1 MKNLLLILLFCL
13 GSLLQLSAQDVMWV
27 KMKDGTTVIAPVNSL
42 QGMKY
47 TQNAAGPSPVLTE
60 NITVSCIPSLTDEM
74 IYEGTIP
81 SFLTHQAS
89 DQLTSAFQGYQTVT
103 MTNVETGEMAYITSF
118 LNKAGDLNRFYGIG
132 NDFSYTLRQ
141 LTGLEPKVYTL
152 QLDVTPLYMI
162 GAIFFTKKATCT
174 FTYKPNTLPVEDA
187 YYLVGTHNN
196 WKLTD
201 RLTHAGDNKYD
212 GHPFK
217 FTIAAPRQSGALS
230 EEHLRIVPASAV
242 SGDSYDEAL
251 ALGLTGEL
259 QVNDYDS
266 QKSYYCSLE
275 SGGADIV
282 LPADDNC
289 TLYTV
294 YYYPSWNSL
303 AVEGENT
310 STVFERCYSNLG
322 FTSPQKNANGGSDIG
337 NLDMSTTSMIRQ
349 LVNLNDVTTDE
360 MICRWLTD
368 FGISE
373 LNFNSWDAR
382 TYQLEGIYARLQK
395 GVEYCNKYLLSE
407 VGSQQEVAEARFLR
421 AYYNAQLLDLFGNVP
436 VYKSYNDINP
446 ATMPRKQL
454 FDYLIDELTICET
467 DLAAPHSRTS
477 GDADYERV
485 DKAAAWMLMARL
497 YLNAGVY
504 TGTANWSKAAEYA
517 KKVVDCGAYQLY
529 TTAQNGWSPYQQ
541 LFMGDN
547 GENGACRESLMTIAY
562 DGENA
567 TEWGH
572 VFLMAANYNSDVK
585 ATDGGDLGLS
595 QQWTGIF
602 ALPQLPAKFFPD
614 VDAPYVNTADM
625 VSSAGD
631 DRALFWGKYV
641 NFYLQD
647 LSNYQGYVIC
657 KYINRYAAGGNP
669 KSQSFPDFDVFLM
682 RYAETLLT
690 LAEANLRMGNES
702 EALSYLNQVRQR
714 ANATPLSSCTLQDI
728 LDEWTREFYQEGRH
742 RIDLVRFGQYGGD
755 TDYLWPWKGGIYEG
769 TSFGAYRNVFPI
781 PAAVLESN
789 PNAIQNPGY

>member
-1 MKNLLLILLFCL
+1 MKNRLLILLFCL

-47 TQNAAGPSPVLTE
+47 TQDAAGPSPVLTE
-60 NITVSCIPSLTDEM
+60 NITVSCIPSLNDEM

-162 GAIFFTKKATCT
+162 GGIFFTKKATCT

-310 STVFERCYSNLG
+310 STVFGRCYSNLG
-322 FTSPQKNANGGSDIG
+322 FSNPQKMADGYTDING
-337 NLDMSTTSMIRQ
+337 MSSNEVSMVRQ
-349 LVNLNDVTTDE
+349 LVNLNDLATDE
-360 MICRWLTD
+360 MLCTWGD
-368 FGISE
+368 AGVSD
-373 LNFNSWDAR
+373 LNFNTWNAN
-382 TYQLEGIYARLQK
+382 TPQLSSIYARLQK
-395 GVEYCNKYLLSE
+395 GVEYCNKYLLSGE
-407 VGSQQEVAEARFLR
+407 GSQQEVAEVRFLR

-436 VYKSYNDINP
+436 VCKGFNDIQP
-446 ATMPRKQL
+446 VVMSRQVL
-454 FDYLIDELTICET
+454 FDYLIGELTDCVA
-467 DLAAPHSRTS
+467 DMAAPHHRTS

-485 DKAAAWMLMARL
+485 DQAAAWMLLARL
-497 YLNAGVY
+497 FLNAEVY
-504 TGTANWSKAAEYA
+504 TGTANWVKAAEYA
-517 KKVVDCGAYQLY
+517 QKVVDSGAYQLY
-529 TTAQNGWSPYQQ
+529 TTAQNGWSAYQQ

-547 GENGACRESLMTIAY
+547 GENGASCESLMTIAY

-567 TEWGH
+567 TDWGQ
-572 VFLMAANYNSDVK
+572 VFLMAANYSNDVK
-585 ATDGGDLGLS
+585 ATDGGELGLN
-595 QQWTGIF
+595 QKWLGFF
-602 ALPQLPAKFFPD
+602 ARPELPAKFFPNGN
-614 VDAPYVNTADM
+614 VPYVNTADM
-625 VSSAGD
+625 VRSAGD
-631 DRALFWGKYV
+631 DRALFWGENRGYDVKGIDY
-641 NFYLQD
+641 N
-647 LSNYQGYVIC
+647 QGFTIC
-657 KYINRYAAGGNP
+657 KYINRYATGGVP
-669 KSQSFPDFDVFLM
+669 KSEQKPDFDIFLM

-702 EALSYLNQVRQR
+702 VAVGYLNQVRQR
-714 ANATPLSSCTLQDI
+714 ANANALSTCTLQDV

-742 RIDLVRFGQYGGD
+742 RTDLVRFGQYGGSSA
-755 TDYLWPWKGGIYEG
+755 YQWHWKGGIYAG
-769 TSFGAYRNVFPI
+769 HDFDATRNVFPL
-781 PAAVLESN
+781 PASVLETN